1 MLQRQTYKINHFVY
15 QTTAASAPLDELP
28 ADNWTL
34 VPDANGRLHLV
45 NLNPYNLPSEDQEP
59 EKRFTAATDTIFR
72 LYTRSNP
79 TSPQVLGLSNV
90 ASLTSSNFNPAH
102 PTRFIIHGW
111 NNDGFSEVNT
121 LLTNAWLTRG
131 DFNVI
136 TVDWGVGAITMNYPF
151 ARARIMSVGSVVSSF
166 INFLRSNS
174 GIAFNSISIAGHSL
188 GAHAAGNAGFFQLNR
203 LNTIFGMD
211 PALPLF
217 SVDSSDRIQAT
228 DAQYV
233 ETIHTNAGL
242 LGFSL
247 PLGRASFYP
256 NGGRTQPGCGIDLT
270 GACAHGRAFEFLAE
284 SIIRGGFSSTPCQSF
299 QQILENNCVATGA
312 NRPMGGEPSNFNT
325 GTQGVFRL
333 TTRGSSPFSLD

>member
-1 MLQRQTYKINHFVY
+1 MVKSVLVAIFGLLVVA
-15 QTTAASAPLDELP
+15 TAAPLDQL
-28 ADNWTL
+28 DQDKWSL
-34 VPDANGRLHLV
+34 VPDSNGHLHLV
-45 NLNPYNLPSEDQEP
+45 NLNPYSVPDQQEP
-59 EKRFTAATDTIFR
+59 EKLFIPAQDTIFR

-79 TSPQVLGLSNV
+79 LAPQVLVLNNP
-90 ASLTSSNFNPAH
+90 ASVTASDFNPAR

-121 LLTNAWLTRG
+121 ILTNAWLTRG

-136 TVDWGVGAITMNYPF
+136 TVDWGVGAQTANYIN
-151 ARARIMSVGSVVSSF
+151 ARGRVQLVGSVVSTFISF
-166 INFLRSNS
+166 LESTSGLSPNS
-174 GIAFNSISIAGHSL
+174 VYIAGHSL
-188 GAHAAGNAGFFQLNR
+188 GAHAAGNAGFYQQNR

-217 SVDSSDRIQAT
+217 SLESSDRIHGS

-242 LGFSL
+242 LGFDL

-256 NGGRTQPGCGIDLT
+256 NGGRTQPGCGIDIT

-284 SIIRGGFSSTPCQSF
+284 SIISGGFTSIPCQNY
-299 QQILENNCVATGA
+299 QQILENNCVINGPS
-312 NRPMGGEPSNFNT
+312 RPMGGEPSNQVA
-325 GTQGVFRL
+325 GAQGVYTL
-333 TTRGSSPFSLD
+333 STRAASPFSLG